1 MEACRCDVPGGK
13 VIGAF
18 VCADGRVCPID
29 DEVRSVVVGSIAE
42 VLVVDDRLV
51 VGGVVFDVT
60 DPRMLR
66 DVARVAAG
74 LAARL
79 DAGGVA

>member
-1 MEACRCDVPGGK
+1 
-13 VIGAF
+13 
-18 VCADGRVCPID
+18 VCPID

-60 DPRMLR
+60 DPRVLR